1 MKKVIINTV
10 PHCGT
15 HLVGSVLNLVG
26 FKHASRFDWRSFK
39 NKKIS
44 INWRTSEKDT
54 LLNTKLDKNAFYVS
68 VASPQKVSS
77 SSVEPTL
84 DNVREKRYI
93 LSHVPFS
100 VQFESILMEKN
111 FKGISMIRDPR
122 DMCLSMLNHIEFRP
136 NHFAYNSLFVKKSN
150 RLERIKSITKGFEI
164 RHNGLK
170 RPFGDLE
177 RMLNFI
183 LPWKDSKN
191 FILLRFEDLVGPSG
205 GGSLQKQKKS
215 ILSILNH
222 LDIENI
228 DVSKVAD
235 SVFGNSSTFRKGMIN
250 RWKSELN
257 DQEKSV
263 FKEYN
268 KLFLSLDYEAIDD

>member
-1 MKKVIINTV
+1 
-10 PHCGT
+10 
-15 HLVGSVLNLVG
+15 
-26 FKHASRFDWRSFK
+26 
-39 NKKIS
+39 
-44 INWRTSEKDT
+44 
-54 LLNTKLDKNAFYVS
+54 
-68 VASPQKVSS
+68 
-77 SSVEPTL
+77 
-84 DNVREKRYI
+84 
-93 LSHVPFS
+93 
-100 VQFESILMEKN
+100 
-111 FKGISMIRDPR
+111 
-122 DMCLSMLNHIEFRP
+122 MLN
-136 NHFAYNSLFVKKSN
+136 S
-150 RLERIKSITKGFEI
+150 
-164 RHNGLK
+164 
-170 RPFGDLE
+170 
-177 RMLNFI
+177 I

-228 DVSKVAD
+228 DVSIVAD

-268 KLFLSLDYEAIDD
+268 ELFLSLDYEAIDD